1 MCGDI
6 YISQRYRGNILW
18 SFEELKKVCEEGV
31 WFAYSALFFGGDCA
45 VIVYDHFV
53 HAEYT

>member
-6 YISQRYRGNILW
+6 YISQRYRENILW

-53 HAEYT
+53 DAEYT